1 MHTPVLLKE
10 AVELLDVENGK
21 AFIDATADGGGHFQA
36 ILEKL
41 PKNGKIIG
49 LDQDEEMIGRLRKK
63 FGEDARLKF
72 VRGNFRNLDELFKDY
87 QGKIDGIL
95 YDLGLSSWQLEFS
108 GRGFSFLRDEP
119 LLMTYKVNLEPADL
133 TAEKIINDW
142 NKTKLEN
149 LIKEYGEERYAARI
163 TKAIIEA
170 RKKKRIRMTGELVG
184 IIKSVAPENYKK
196 GRIHPATRT
205 FQALRLA
212 VNDEPG
218 ALSEGLAA
226 GWNLMKNNGRMA
238 VISFHSLEDRIVKN
252 FFRGKKQK
260 GEAKILTKKPIRPSP
275 EEIGVNFR
283 SRSAKL
289 RAIKKIENYNND
301 AFY

>member
-1 MHTPVLLKE
+1 MHIPVLLKE
-10 AVELLDVENGK
+10 VIKLLDVENGK
-21 AFIDATADGGGHFQA
+21 VFVDATADGGGHFQA

-49 LDQDEEMIGRLRKK
+49 LDQDEEMIGRLKKK
-63 FGEDARLKF
+63 FSEDARLEF
-72 VRGNFRNLDELFKDY
+72 VSGNFRNLGELFKNY
-87 QGKIDGIL
+87 QGRVDGIL

-119 LLMTYKVNLEPADL
+119 LLMTYQAEPEPADL

-142 NKTKLEN
+142 NKTELEN
-149 LIKEYGEERYAARI
+149 LIKEYGEERFAGRI

-170 RKKKRIRMTGELVG
+170 RKKKRIRKTGELVE
-184 IIKSVAPENYKK
+184 IIKFAVPGNYEK
-196 GRIHPATRT
+196 GRLHSATRV
-205 FQALRLA
+205 FQALRVA
-212 VNDEPG
+212 VNDELG
-218 ALSEGLAA
+218 ALSEGLAG
-226 GWNLMKNNGRMA
+226 GWKLLKDDGRMA

-252 FFRGKKQK
+252 FFRDKKQK
-260 GEAKILTKKPIRPSP
+260 GEAEILAKKPIRPSP
-275 EEIGVNFR
+275 EEIRANFR

-289 RAIKKIENYNND
+289 RAIKKIEDHNND